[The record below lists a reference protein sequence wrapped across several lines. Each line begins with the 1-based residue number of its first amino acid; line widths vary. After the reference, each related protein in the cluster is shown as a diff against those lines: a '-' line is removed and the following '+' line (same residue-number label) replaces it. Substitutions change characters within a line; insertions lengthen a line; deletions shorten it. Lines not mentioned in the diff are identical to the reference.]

1 MRECLRASVL
11 VGVCDGVRERERV
24 NLSVVILLLD
34 RHWVFLQSGQVVK
47 CPFFVRAFFWNTF
60 GNKKGD
66 SATSSHEKEKK
77 IYSSHLGLL
86 GLKHQPTR
94 NFTVKKSSTE

>member
-11 VGVCDGVRERERV
+11 VGVCDGVRERESESFSC
-24 NLSVVILLLD
+24 NSVVGQTLGLLAK
-34 RHWVFLQSGQVVK
+34 WTGCKVSV
-47 CPFFVRAFFWNTF
+47 FVRAFFWNTF

-94 NFTVKKSSTE
+94 NFTVKKRSTE